1 MVKWIWCARGLS
13 QTNPWTFNDCCVCV
27 WYRTLSS
34 MYLVFASTNASW
46 HCAWGIM
53 ICTCADASPTPLRCS
68 RWRPKLV
75 RRKTS
80 DKWRGKKVVVVFG
93 GQGVNNESLFLQFT
107 VCSLCFKKG
116 LSGDDVFFSL
126 DVYLCTILL
135 SGLCSRVRKKSE
147 KMLRRKQRRLLGRP
161 WSWWRDWDRLRNRQS
176 ELKMVWR
183 LSECKYFLTLVLFFC

>member
-13 QTNPWTFNDCCVCV
+13 QTNPWTFNDCCVVFGIGLCLLC
-27 WYRTLSS
+27 TSS
-34 MYLVFASTNASW
+34 SHQQT
-46 HCAWGIM
+46 HPGIM
-53 ICTCADASPTPLRCS
+53 HGESWSVHAQTQARHHWGAADEGPSSWGEKQATNGEVRKWWWCLGGREWIMKVYFYSLQCVLSALRKDCQEMM
-68 RWRPKLV
+68 
-75 RRKTS
+75 
-80 DKWRGKKVVVVFG
+80 F
-93 GQGVNNESLFLQFT
+93 
-107 VCSLCFKKG
+107 
-116 LSGDDVFFSL
+116 FFSL